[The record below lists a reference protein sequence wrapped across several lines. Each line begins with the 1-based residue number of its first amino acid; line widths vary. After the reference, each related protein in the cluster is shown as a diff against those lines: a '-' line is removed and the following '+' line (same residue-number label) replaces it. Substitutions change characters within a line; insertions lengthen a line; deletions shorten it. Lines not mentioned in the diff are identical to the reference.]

1 MPNLD
6 AVVKAYDIRGTVP
19 DQLDETLAHAFGV
32 AFAKFSDAKTIVVG
46 HDMRPSGLSLI
57 EAFQNG
63 LTEQGVDVIN
73 LGLASTDMLYFASGK
88 LNAPGAMFTAS
99 HNPAQYNGIKCC
111 LSGAR
116 SIGIDNGL
124 REMKVIAQ
132 DVLDG
137 KGPAAAK
144 TQGEVTKKN
153 MLAEFVDHVVSFI
166 DVDSI
171 SKLRVVA

>member
-19 DQLDETLAHAFGV
+19 DQLDSTLAHALGV

-46 HDMRPSGLSLI
+46 HDMRPSGLALI
-57 EAFQNG
+57 EAFENC

-111 LSGAR
+111 L
-116 SIGIDNGL
+116 
-124 REMKVIAQ
+124 
-132 DVLDG
+132 
-137 KGPAAAK
+137 
-144 TQGEVTKKN
+144 
-153 MLAEFVDHVVSFI
+153 
-166 DVDSI
+166 
-171 SKLRVVA
+171 

>member
-19 DQLDETLAHAFGV
+19 DQLDATLAHAFGV

-57 EAFQNG
+57 DAFQNG

-88 LNAPGAMFTAS
+88 LNALGYWMPNLILVSLMRPKQVLGRTS
-99 HNPAQYNGIKCC
+99 HCIHWRSN
-111 LSGAR
+111 SG
-116 SIGIDNGL
+116 
-124 REMKVIAQ
+124 KVFAI
-132 DVLDG
+132 
-137 KGPAAAK
+137 
-144 TQGEVTKKN
+144 TE
-153 MLAEFVDHVVSFI
+153 
-166 DVDSI
+166 
-171 SKLRVVA
+171 

>member
-19 DQLDETLAHAFGV
+19 DQLDSTLAHALGV

-46 HDMRPSGLSLI
+46 HDMRPSGLALI
-57 EAFQNG
+57 EAFENG

-99 HNPAQYNGIKCC
+99 HTRLNTTGSNAVCRAPDLSALIMGC
-111 LSGAR
+111 LR
-116 SIGIDNGL
+116 
-124 REMKVIAQ
+124 
-132 DVLDG
+132 
-137 KGPAAAK
+137 
-144 TQGEVTKKN
+144 
-153 MLAEFVDHVVSFI
+153 
-166 DVDSI
+166 
-171 SKLRVVA
+171 